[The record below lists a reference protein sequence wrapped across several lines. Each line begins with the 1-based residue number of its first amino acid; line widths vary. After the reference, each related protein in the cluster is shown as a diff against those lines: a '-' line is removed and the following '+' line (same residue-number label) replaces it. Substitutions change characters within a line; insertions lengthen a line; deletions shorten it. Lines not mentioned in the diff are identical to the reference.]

1 VRVRAAVRSVW
12 TCCRKTVS
20 WVLTFNCLLCILLA
34 VGFLVM
40 FYSAHWRLYEP
51 FLLSANLLWAPVLAS
66 ALNLFPI
73 TSFGQVRVR
82 RLGVHHFV
90 YGFVIVA
97 AALVFM
103 SVGLLSLFVVNARGL
118 RVNVGRVF
126 VLVGLTLIVD
136 DFADISERT
145 RVGLLFLESKVYGL
159 RRGVHA
165 LQGLLSLVTLGVFM
179 CVLVWLTQNPR
190 GLNLANFVFE
200 GSMLV
205 TGLTGVLSVGKR
217 VWLRIRPLHE
227 RLS

>member
-1 VRVRAAVRSVW
+1 VRAVVGSVW
-12 TCCRKTVS
+12 VYCRKMVS

-40 FYSAHWRLYEP
+40 FYAAHWRLYEP

-66 ALNLFPI
+66 VLNFFPVA
-73 TSFGQVRVR
+73 SFGQVKVR

-90 YGFVIVA
+90 YGFVIVVA
-97 AALVFM
+97 AFVLM
-103 SVGLLSLFVVNARGL
+103 SVSILSLFVVNIRDV
-118 RVNVGRVF
+118 RFNVGRVF

-136 DFADISERT
+136 DFADISVWT
-145 RVGLLFLESKVYGL
+145 RLGLRFLRSKVFCL

-165 LQGLLSLVTLGVFM
+165 VQGLLSLVTLGVFV
-179 CVLVWLTQNPR
+179 CVLVWLVENPR

-205 TGLTGVLSVGKR
+205 SGLTGVLSVGER
-217 VWLRIRPLHE
+217 VWLRIRP
-227 RLS
+227 